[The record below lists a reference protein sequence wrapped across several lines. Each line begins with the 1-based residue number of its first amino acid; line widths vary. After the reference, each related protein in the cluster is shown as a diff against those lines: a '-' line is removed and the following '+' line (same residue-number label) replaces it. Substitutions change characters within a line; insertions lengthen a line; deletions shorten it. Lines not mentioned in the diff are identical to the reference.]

1 MVYVSRSLVRPF
13 QTAPR
18 VAFRAVRQCPSPNRS
33 AIHDQVIVVSV
44 RRRIAIRTFLGSP
57 LRRRPN
63 SDSVQ
68 PALRSI
74 VPILFFSQTFP
85 CHLKDFCSHTSSAAF
100 VPHPSFV
107 SSLIEI
113 VASRSG
119 SKHFRRVTHGRDSIE
134 NGQSLFPPTLPANLF
149 EKESSEER
157 VRLRHFPGC
166 GHARL
171 QGETIRGQKSGGGH
185 LSSQHNWMAR

>member
-1 MVYVSRSLVRPF
+1 MVYFSRSLVRPF
-13 QTAPR
+13 QR
-18 VAFRAVRQCPSPNRS
+18 PSGCIS
-33 AIHDQVIVVSV
+33 
-44 RRRIAIRTFLGSP
+44 RRPPMPHPQP
-57 LRRRPN
+57 LRNPRPGHRGFCAQAHRH
-63 SDSVQ
+63 SHFPGIPFAPPPQ
-68 PALRSI
+68 FRFRPTRLRSI

-157 VRLRHFPGC
+157 ARLRHFPDC